1 MNHLFYHVDV
11 NRLTNLDVLNRI
23 HQIIFYFPVDFDL
36 ELGYFPIEVQSND
49 DLRELR
55 LEPEAFLNVRLMRI
69 NFVIDKK
76 RRRRSSTYS
85 YCYRYL
91 DVRRGVYIVV
101 LKYLQV
107 CCLMSSLM

>member
-55 LEPEAFLNVRLMRI
+55 LEPEAFLNVRLMKI

-76 RRRRSSTYS
+76 EEEEGRLHTHI
-85 YCYRYL
+85 L
-91 DVRRGVYIVV
+91 IVI
-101 LKYLQV
+101 
-107 CCLMSSLM
+107 